1 MTTFTRVYMN
11 IRTIVARH
19 TRIQNIIITLENKI
33 WFFFVFSSMRLKIE
47 VIFGTTSTSLLPCHL
62 NISKMHCPRLVSI
75 SGSVDHHISIEA
87 I

>member
-1 MTTFTRVYMN
+1 MN

-33 WFFFVFSSMRLKIE
+33 WFFFVSSSMRLKIE

-62 NISKMHCPRLVSI
+62 NI
-75 SGSVDHHISIEA
+75 
-87 I
+87 

>member
-1 MTTFTRVYMN
+1 MN

-47 VIFGTTSTSLLPCHL
+47 VIFGNMSTSLLPCHL
-62 NISKMHCPRLVSI
+62 YIRKMHCPRLVSI
-75 SGSVDHHISIEA
+75 PGSVDHHISIEA